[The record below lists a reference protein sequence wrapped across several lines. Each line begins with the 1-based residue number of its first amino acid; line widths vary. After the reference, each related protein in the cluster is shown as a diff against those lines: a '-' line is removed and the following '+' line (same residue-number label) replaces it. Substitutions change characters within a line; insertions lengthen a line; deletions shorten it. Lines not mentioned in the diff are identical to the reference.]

1 MVGED
6 QDESAGGAVMIEQG
20 SMEWFAQRCGKLTA
34 SKMSDVLATTKSG
47 PAASRA
53 NYLAQLV
60 CERLTG
66 KVADTY
72 VSPDMKRGQEL
83 EPLARAAYEAVTGE
97 MVVLAEFGTHA
108 TIADLGASPDG
119 LVSTDG
125 LLEIKCLNASN
136 HIEALRNGMP
146 SKYRP
151 QVQTQLLV
159 TGRQWCDFCV
169 FHPDFPEAMQLGVY
183 RIQAD
188 AEYHKTLVAETHKF
202 LAEVAAEVDY
212 LTKKYAVAA

>member
-1 MVGED
+1 
-6 QDESAGGAVMIEQG
+6 MIEQG
-20 SMEWFAQRCGKLTA
+20 SDQWFAQRCGKLTA

-72 VSPDMKRGQEL
+72 CSPDMKRGQEL
-83 EPLARAAYEAVTGE
+83 EPFARAAYEAVTGE
-97 MVVLAEFGTHA
+97 MVVLAEFATHPV
-108 TIADLGASPDG
+108 IVDLGASPDG
-119 LVSTDG
+119 FVSADG

-146 SKYRP
+146 SKYKP
-151 QVQTQLLV
+151 QVQTQLFV

-169 FHPDFPEAMQLGVY
+169 YHPDFPEAMQLGVS

-188 AEYHKTLVAETHKF
+188 KAYHDLLFSEALIFLGQVEQEVEY
-202 LAEVAAEVDY
+202 LAKKYEV
-212 LTKKYAVAA
+212 TSKYAVAA